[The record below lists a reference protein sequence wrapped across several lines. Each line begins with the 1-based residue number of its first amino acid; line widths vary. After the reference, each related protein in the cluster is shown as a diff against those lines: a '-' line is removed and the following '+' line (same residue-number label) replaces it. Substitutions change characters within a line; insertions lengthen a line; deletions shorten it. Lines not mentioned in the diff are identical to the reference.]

1 MSDLAL
7 WGYWLTTAV
16 LFVVLFFMWRR
27 FKMKLWARVLTG
39 LVFGGIAGF
48 IFGGG
53 VAGCLDPDAC
63 APASS
68 KFIGD
73 MFVRLIRMLVV
84 PLIFTTLAAGVIS
97 MGDPKRLGS
106 LGGKALGMYGATSL
120 IAVVVGL
127 TFGSIFRPGAGI
139 DLSRV
144 TPSAVDN
151 VKDRLDLAEGAGG
164 LTERFVAIIP
174 ENPVAALASAD
185 VLAIIFWALIFG
197 VGILLSGEIGKPVAR
212 VIESAAVA
220 VLKVTEIVMELA
232 PYGVYALIA
241 WVISTQG
248 LGILTN
254 LGLLA
259 LTCLLAFVVHSV
271 MTYGSIIRLIVR
283 LPVKRFYGGIVD
295 AQAVAFSTASSNATL
310 PVTIANVSENLG
322 VKKVVAGSVLP
333 LGATINMDGTA
344 IYLGIITLFASQA
357 LGIPLDLGD
366 YILVAVLVTLASI
379 GTAGIPSASL
389 FLAAAVFNEIG
400 ISSEQAIIIIAL
412 IFPFDRIL
420 DMMRTTVNV
429 SGDAAVAV
437 SVANWEGAI
446 DKEVFKT
453 KATI

>member
-1 MSDLAL
+1 MGDLAL

-16 LFVVLFFMWRR
+16 LFALLFLMWRR
-27 FKMKLWARVLTG
+27 SKMRLWARVLTG

-53 VAGCLDPDAC
+53 VAGCVDPDIC

-106 LGGKALGMYGATSL
+106 LGGKALGMYAITSL
-120 IAVVVGL
+120 IAVAIGL
-127 TFGSIFRPGAGI
+127 VFGTLFRPGANM
-139 DLSRV
+139 DLSNV
-144 TPSAVDN
+144 APGAVDD
-151 VKDRLDLAEGAGG
+151 VRGKLDLAEGAGG
-164 LTERFVAIIP
+164 LTERLVAIIP
-174 ENPVAALASAD
+174 ENPIAALASTD
-185 VLAIIFWALIFG
+185 VLSIIFWALIFG
-197 VGILLSGEIGKPVAR
+197 VGVLMSGEVGKPVAR
-212 VIESAAVA
+212 VIESAAEA

-248 LGILTN
+248 LGILTS
-254 LGLLA
+254 LGMLA
-259 LTCLLAFVVHSV
+259 LTALLAFIVHAV
-271 MTYGSIIRLIVR
+271 FTYGAIIRGVTR
-283 LPVKRFYGGIVD
+283 LPVKRFYEGIVD

-310 PVTIANVSENLG
+310 PVTIANVSDNLG

-357 LGIPLDLGD
+357 LGISLSFAD
-366 YILVAVLVTLASI
+366 YLLVAITVTLASV

-389 FLAAAVFNEIG
+389 LLAATVFSVIG
-400 ISSEQAIIIIAL
+400 ITSEQSVIIIAL

-437 SVANWEGAI
+437 AVANWEGAL
-446 DKEVFKT
+446 DRDVFVAKS
-453 KATI
+453 IQ

>member
-16 LFVVLFFMWRR
+16 LFALLFLMWRR
-27 FKMKLWARVLTG
+27 SKMKLWARVMIG

-53 VAGCLDPDAC
+53 VAGCVDPNAC

-106 LGGKALGMYGATSL
+106 LGGKAIGMYGVTSL

-127 TFGSIFRPGAGI
+127 SFGSLFRPGTGI
-139 DLSRV
+139 DLSKV
-144 TPSAVDN
+144 SSSAIDN
-151 VKDRLDLAEGAGG
+151 VKDRLDLAESAGG

-174 ENPVAALASAD
+174 ENPVAALANAD
-185 VLAIIFWALIFG
+185 VLSIIFWALIFG
-197 VGILLSGEIGKPVAR
+197 VGLLLSGEAGKPVAR
-212 VIESAAVA
+212 VIESAAEA

-248 LGILTN
+248 LSILTN

-259 LTCLLAFVVHSV
+259 LTCLLAFVVHSLF
-271 MTYGSIIRLIVR
+271 TYGAIIKVIVR
-283 LPVKRFYGGIVD
+283 LPLRRFYGGIVD
-295 AQAVAFSTASSNATL
+295 AQAVAFSTSSSNATL

-357 LGIPLDLGD
+357 LGISMDFGD
-366 YILVAVLVTLASI
+366 YLLVAVTVTLASV

-389 FLAAAVFNEIG
+389 FLATAVFSVIG
-400 ISSEQAIIIIAL
+400 IPPEQAIIIIAL

-437 SVANWEGAI
+437 AVANWEGAL
-446 DKEVFKT
+446 DKDVFVT
-453 KATI
+453 KATL

>member
-16 LFVVLFFMWRR
+16 LFALLFLMWRR
-27 FKMKLWARVLTG
+27 SKMKLWARVMIG

-53 VAGCLDPDAC
+53 VAGCVDPNAC

-106 LGGKALGMYGATSL
+106 LGGKAIGMYGVTSL

-127 TFGSIFRPGAGI
+127 SFGSLFRPGTGI
-139 DLSRV
+139 DLSKV
-144 TPSAVDN
+144 SSSAIDN
-151 VKDRLDLAEGAGG
+151 VKDRLDLAESAGG

-174 ENPVAALASAD
+174 ENPVAALANAD
-185 VLAIIFWALIFG
+185 VLSIIFWALIFG
-197 VGILLSGEIGKPVAR
+197 VGLLLSGEAGKPVAR
-212 VIESAAVA
+212 VIESAAEA

-232 PYGVYALIA
+232 PYGVYVLIA

-248 LGILTN
+248 LSILTN

-259 LTCLLAFVVHSV
+259 LTCLLAFVVHSLF
-271 MTYGSIIRLIVR
+271 TYGAIIKVIVR
-283 LPVKRFYGGIVD
+283 LPLRRFYGGIVD
-295 AQAVAFSTASSNATL
+295 AQAVAFSTSSSNATL

-357 LGIPLDLGD
+357 LGISMDFGD
-366 YILVAVLVTLASI
+366 YLLVAVTVTLASV

-389 FLAAAVFNEIG
+389 FLATAVFSVIG
-400 ISSEQAIIIIAL
+400 IPPEQAIIIIAL

-437 SVANWEGAI
+437 AVANWEGAL
-446 DKEVFKT
+446 DKDVFVT
-453 KATI
+453 KATL

>member
-1 MSDLAL
+1 MSDQIL
-7 WGYWLTTAV
+7 WGYWLTTLV

-39 LVFGGIAGF
+39 LVFGGITGF

-53 VAGCLDPDAC
+53 VAGCLDQAAC

-68 KFIGD
+68 KFLGD

-84 PLIFTTLAAGVIS
+84 PLIFTTLAAGVIA

-106 LGGKALGMYGATSL
+106 LGGRALGMYVGTSL
-120 IAVVVGL
+120 IAVAIGL
-127 TFGSIFRPGAGI
+127 TFGTLLRPGAGME
-139 DLSRV
+139 LSNV
-144 TPSAVDN
+144 TSGAVDN
-151 VKDRLDLAEGAGG
+151 VKSQLDLAAGAGG
-164 LTERFVAIIP
+164 LTERLVAIIP
-174 ENPVAALASAD
+174 ENPIAALANAD
-185 VLAIIFWALIFG
+185 VLSIIFWAIIFG
-197 VGILLSGEIGKPVAR
+197 VGILMSGETGKPVAR
-212 VIESAAVA
+212 VIESAAEA

-254 LGLLA
+254 LGMLA
-259 LTCLLAFVVHSV
+259 LTCLLAFVVHSLFV
-271 MTYGSIIRLIVR
+271 YGSIIKIIAR
-283 LPVKRFYGGIVD
+283 LPVKRYYEGIVD

-310 PVTIANVSENLG
+310 PITIANVSENLG

-357 LGIPLDLGD
+357 LGLSMGFGD
-366 YILVAVLVTLASI
+366 YLLVAITVTLASV

-389 FLAAAVFNEIG
+389 LLAATVFSVIG
-400 ISSEQAIIIIAL
+400 ITAEQSVIIIAL

-437 SVANWEGAI
+437 AVANWEGSL
-446 DKEVFKT
+446 DRDVFIAKSVQ
-453 KATI
+453 

>member
-1 MSDLAL
+1 MSDLNL
-7 WGYWLTTAV
+7 WGYWLTTLV
-16 LFVVLFFMWRR
+16 LYALLFLMWRR
-27 FKMKLWARVLTG
+27 SKMRLWGRVLTG
-39 LVFGGIAGF
+39 LVFGGLAGF

-53 VAGCLDPDAC
+53 VAGCVDPAAC

-73 MFVRLIRMLVV
+73 IFVRLIRMLVV

-106 LGGKALGMYGATSL
+106 LGGRTLGMYIVTSL
-120 IAVVVGL
+120 IAVVIGL
-127 TFGSIFRPGAGI
+127 AFGTLLKPGAGM
-139 DLSRV
+139 DLSSV
-144 TPSAVDN
+144 SSGAIDN
-151 VKDRLDLAEGAGG
+151 VKGKLDVAEGAGG
-164 LTERFVAIIP
+164 LTERLVAIIP
-174 ENPVAALASAD
+174 ENPIAALANGD
-185 VLAIIFWALIFG
+185 VLSIIFWAIIFG
-197 VGILLSGEIGKPVAR
+197 IGLLMSGEGGKPVAR
-212 VIESAAVA
+212 VIESAAEA

-248 LGILTN
+248 LGILTS
-254 LGLLA
+254 LGMLA
-259 LTCLLAFVVHSV
+259 LTCLLAFVLHAVV
-271 MTYGSIIRLIVR
+271 TYGAIIKLIAR
-283 LPVKRFYGGIVD
+283 LPVKRFYEGIVD

-322 VKKVVAGSVLP
+322 VNKVVAGSVLP

-357 LGIPLDLGD
+357 LGIPLGFDGYL
-366 YILVAVLVTLASI
+366 LVAITVTLASV

-389 FLAAAVFNEIG
+389 LLAATVFSVIG
-400 ISSEQAIIIIAL
+400 ITTEQSVIVIAL

-437 SVANWEGAI
+437 AVAGWEGAL
-446 DKEVFKT
+446 DKDVFVAKSVQ
-453 KATI
+453 

>member
-7 WGYWLTTAV
+7 WGYWITTAI
-16 LFVVLFFMWRR
+16 LFVVLFVMWRR
-27 FKMKLWARVLTG
+27 FKMKLWARVLSG
-39 LVFGGIAGF
+39 LVLGGIAGF

-53 VAGCLDPDAC
+53 VAGCLDPDSC
-63 APASS
+63 VPASS

-120 IAVVVGL
+120 VAVVVGL
-127 TFGSIFRPGAGI
+127 TFGTVFRPGAGI

-144 TPSAVDN
+144 SSSAVDN

-164 LTERFVAIIP
+164 ITERFVAIIP

-212 VIESAAVA
+212 VIESAAEA

-271 MTYGSIIRLIVR
+271 FTYGSIIKLVVR

-310 PVTIANVSENLG
+310 PVTIANVSDNLG

-446 DKEVFKT
+446 DKEVFVT

>member
-16 LFVVLFFMWRR
+16 LFALLFLMWRR
-27 FKMKLWARVLTG
+27 SKMRLWARVLTG
-39 LVFGGIAGF
+39 LVFGGLAGF

-53 VAGCLDPDAC
+53 VAGCLDPDVC

-106 LGGKALGMYGATSL
+106 LGGKAMGMYAITSL
-120 IAVVVGL
+120 IAVAIGL
-127 TFGSIFRPGAGI
+127 VFGTLFRPGANM
-139 DLSRV
+139 DLSNV
-144 TPSAVDN
+144 APGAVDD
-151 VKDRLDLAEGAGG
+151 VRGKLDLAEGAGG
-164 LTERFVAIIP
+164 LTERLVAIIP
-174 ENPVAALASAD
+174 ENPIAALASTD
-185 VLAIIFWALIFG
+185 VLSIIFWALIFG
-197 VGILLSGEIGKPVAR
+197 VGVLMSGELGKPVAR
-212 VIESAAVA
+212 VIESAAEA

-248 LGILTN
+248 LGILTS
-254 LGLLA
+254 LGMLA
-259 LTCLLAFVVHSV
+259 LTALLAFIVHAV
-271 MTYGSIIRLIVR
+271 FTYGAIIRGVAR
-283 LPVKRFYGGIVD
+283 LPVKRFYEGIVD

-310 PVTIANVSENLG
+310 PVTIANVSDNLG

-357 LGIPLDLGD
+357 LGISLSFAD
-366 YILVAVLVTLASI
+366 YLLVAVTVTLASV

-389 FLAAAVFNEIG
+389 LLAATVFSVIG
-400 ISSEQAIIIIAL
+400 ITSEQSVIIIAL

-437 SVANWEGAI
+437 AVANWEGAL
-446 DKEVFKT
+446 DRDVFVAKS
-453 KATI
+453 IQ

>member
-1 MSDLAL
+1 MSNLAL
-7 WGYWLTTAV
+7 WGYWFTTFALFAV
-16 LFVVLFFMWRR
+16 LFIMWRR
-27 FKMKLWARVLTG
+27 LKMKLWARVLGG

-53 VAGCLDPDAC
+53 VAGCADQVAC
-63 APASS
+63 VPASS

-84 PLIFTTLAAGVIS
+84 PFIFTTLVAGVIS

-106 LGGKALGMYGATSL
+106 LGGRALGLYAITSVM
-120 IAVVVGL
+120 AVTVGL
-127 TFGSIFRPGAGI
+127 VFGTLFRPGNGM
-139 DLSRV
+139 DLSKV
-144 TPSAVDN
+144 SSGAVEN
-151 VKDRLDLAEGAGG
+151 VKSQLDIASGASSLTDRL
-164 LTERFVAIIP
+164 VAIIP
-174 ENPVAALASAD
+174 ENPVAALANAD
-185 VLAIIFWALIFG
+185 VLSIIFWAIIFG
-197 VGILLSGEIGKPVAR
+197 VGVLMSGEVGKPIAR
-212 VIESAAVA
+212 LMGSAAEA

-254 LGLLA
+254 LGMLA
-259 LTCLLAFVVHSV
+259 LACFLAFLIHALLV
-271 MTYGSIIRLIVR
+271 YGSIIKGIVL
-283 LPVKRFYGGIVD
+283 LPVLRFYEGIVD
-295 AQAVAFSTASSNATL
+295 ANAVAFSTASSNATL
-310 PVTIANVSENLG
+310 PVTIANVSDNLG

-357 LGIPLDLGD
+357 LGIPMGFAD
-366 YILVAVLVTLASI
+366 YILVAITVTLASV

-389 FLAAAVFNEIG
+389 LLAATVFNVIG
-400 ISSEQAIIIIAL
+400 ISAEQSVIIIAL

-429 SGDAAVAV
+429 TGDAAVAV
-437 SVANWEGAI
+437 AVANWEGSLDRDIFIA
-446 DKEVFKT
+446 KSVQ
-453 KATI
+453 